1 MEFKTTFWND
11 FTIADAFG
19 LNAIQDTFNRA
30 FEEWKTNTEY
40 LTELVI
46 VLNHKIWEWW
56 DESNALSKWDN
67 STSQYVKF
75 NDYSKLYNDL
85 WEQADAYALDNL
97 KGDDLQYFLEI
108 TD

>member
-30 FEEWKTNTEY
+30 FTEWKTNTEY

-46 VLNHKIWEWW
+46 VLNHKMWQHYEANNDIW
-56 DESNALSKWDN
+56 
-67 STSQYVKF
+67 
-75 NDYSKLYNDL
+75 KLYCDL
-85 WEQADAYALDNL
+85 FEKADTYAMDNL
-97 KGDDLQYFLEI
+97 KGDDLQYFLEV